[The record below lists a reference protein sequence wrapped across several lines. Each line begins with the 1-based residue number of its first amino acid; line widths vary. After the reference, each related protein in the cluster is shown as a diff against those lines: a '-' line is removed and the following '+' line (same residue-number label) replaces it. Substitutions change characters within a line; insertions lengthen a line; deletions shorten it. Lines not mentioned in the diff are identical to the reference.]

1 MSIFLLLLMCAVGVA
16 MLYFG
21 ATLLVKG
28 GVRIATALG
37 IPPIIIGLTL
47 LSFATSAPELVIS
60 IDSALKGSGNIS
72 LGNVM
77 GSNIGNIGLILGLTA
92 LIAPVKCKIKILR
105 FDTPFLLLSTI
116 LLAFFILLNKGVNRL
131 EAAILLACFIT
142 YTWINVQDAMK
153 HKSLS
158 KPNETA
164 RTDQKPLPMWLA
176 LLFVV
181 IGVALLIGGAK
192 LFVNSSIQ
200 VAKIFQV
207 SDAVIGLTLV
217 AVGTSLPELATSLV
231 AAFKGENDL
240 AVGNVIGSNIFNT
253 LAILGISPLVQPIKA
268 EGIQN
273 IDLAI
278 MLLLT
283 VLMLHTMTSNKTVSR
298 HEGALL
304 LLIYTSYIVWLCFG

>member
-1 MSIFLLLLMCAVGVA
+1 MSIFVLLLMCAIGVA
-16 MLYFG
+16 MLYLG

-60 IDSALKGSGNIS
+60 IDSAIKGIGDIS

-92 LIAPVKCKIKILR
+92 LISPVKCKIKILR
-105 FDTPFLLLSTI
+105 FDTPFLLISTI
-116 LLAFFILLNKGVNRL
+116 LLAVFLLLNKGVTRL
-131 EAAILLACFIT
+131 EAAILLVCFII

-158 KPNETA
+158 RPKKTA
-164 RTDQKPLPMWLA
+164 KTDKKQLPMGLA
-176 LLFVV
+176 ILFVV

-192 LFVNSSIQ
+192 LFVNSAIQ
-200 VAKIFQV
+200 VARTFHV

-217 AVGTSLPELATSLV
+217 AIGTSLPELATSLV

-253 LAILGISPLVQPIKA
+253 LAILGISPLVHPIKA
-268 EGIQN
+268 EGIQS
-273 IDLAI
+273 IDLAVL
-278 MLLLT
+278 LLLT
-283 VLMLHTMTSNKTVSR
+283 ILMLHTMTTRKTVSR
-298 HEGALL
+298 REGALL
-304 LLIYTSYIVWLCFG
+304 LFIYAGYMVWLCFG

>member
-1 MSIFLLLLMCAVGVA
+1 MNIFLLLLMCALGVA
-16 MLYFG
+16 MLYLG

-60 IDSALKGSGNIS
+60 IDSAIKDIGDIS

-92 LIAPVKCKIKILR
+92 LISPVKCRIKILR

-116 LLAFFILLNKGVNRL
+116 LLAVFILLNKGINRL
-131 EAAILLACFIT
+131 EAAILLAGFII
-142 YTWINVQDAMK
+142 YTWKNVQDALK
-153 HKSLS
+153 HKRAS
-158 KPNETA
+158 KPKRNAKTS
-164 RTDQKPLPMWLA
+164 QKPLSMWLA

-181 IGVALLIGGAK
+181 IGVVLLIGGAK
-192 LFVNSSIQ
+192 VFVNSAVE
-200 VAKIFQV
+200 VAKIFHV

-217 AVGTSLPELATSLV
+217 AIGTSLPELATSLV

-253 LAILGISPLVQPIKA
+253 LAILGISPLVRPIKA
-268 EGIQN
+268 EGIQS
-273 IDLAI
+273 IDLVV

-283 VLMLHTMTSNKTVSR
+283 ALMLHTMATRKTVSR
-298 HEGALL
+298 REGALL
-304 LLIYTSYIVWLCFG
+304 LLIYACYMVWLCFG